1 MLKPV
6 LKRKIMLACLAD
18 CPADNHARQLALF
31 LYQTLP
37 TILRKILTIIT
48 LTFICACGHKE
59 EIVNPNGLFSSQE
72 IADLNYILER
82 FDYTLL
88 TEIETKSNAKAYA
101 SFSKIVFNQNKIPIY
116 PEIEKLSDTLPQL
129 SVFDEIWIKID
140 QEDRPPGLNLNPSQ
154 KYFKYLEKLGED
166 SELIKNYKERVEVVY
181 DIQPSVIAGIS
192 NNFNDLN
199 LKNPNYR
206 LFLAIHYLTL
216 INR

>member
-1 MLKPV
+1 M
-6 LKRKIMLACLAD
+6 
-18 CPADNHARQLALF
+18 
-31 LYQTLP
+31 P

-72 IADLNYILER
+72 IADLNYILDR

-116 PEIEKLSDTLPQL
+116 PEFEKLSDTLPQL